1 MAAGHCQADMNSGK
15 ISRTTV
21 PAEQE
26 RNCSMG
32 NELSRHHGNREAW
45 KHFTLMES
53 SSEKVCKKGML
64 RECLKNMARRISL
77 NLKPEIS
84 HDADDFAANA
94 GISRIS
100 RQGTVSLRGRSQQSR
115 RCLVFSFF
123 LQMFYCF
130 YVPLFNCFS
139 PFSFRVSCPVFL
151 LRKVKIRIFTLIELL
166 MRKSCKNGISFRR
179 QGRTLQSP
187 DPASSF
193 FLPLLNCSNVELFQC
208 FSTSYFPVFCS
219 RFLLRRVKIRI
230 FTLIELLIVIAII
243 AILAGMLLPALK
255 KARNTAYSIKCL
267 NNQKQF
273 HLHWLSYANDSKDYL
288 LGAQVIDKSIRND
301 NSGEAIWSEFLVVN
315 GIIAGKRGK
324 YRNVDKVYQSD
335 ILICPANSKNP
346 VIQQRSRSLLNSY
359 AYNAWIGSNNYD
371 LSTKPAFWKS
381 WMLPKLSSR
390 NPYASRTTI
399 LAEKWVF
406 VEKNGGQPSGMI
418 NHSYYLK
425 DNLRTS
431 VNYSKAHNGGMNS
444 LYMDGHAGTVNY
456 NLIEMKNTKS
466 VALWNASAPSDLI
479 EIPHLNTL

>member
-1 MAAGHCQADMNSGK
+1 MVK
-15 ISRTTV
+15 I
-21 PAEQE
+21 
-26 RNCSMG
+26 RNMGCFKG
-32 NELSRHHGNREAW
+32 NE
-45 KHFTLMES
+45 FTLIEFFM
-53 SSEKVCKKGML
+53 
-64 RECLKNMARRISL
+64 LKNCEMRVPFRQRQGRTLIDSVFCRRPSCAANQDSTLSMKDNDRAGDLFCEHEKRVTQRISL
-77 NLKPEIS
+77 NLNSELCHDENVFQDLAERVPRHDFVSNTEICR
-84 HDADDFAANA
+84 N
-94 GISRIS
+94 S
-100 RQGTVSLRGRSQQSR
+100 RQGTVSKRGWNQSL
-115 RCLVFSFF
+115 CLSSF
-123 LQMFYCF
+123 
-130 YVPLFNCFS
+130 
-139 PFSFRVSCPVFL
+139 
-151 LRKVKIRIFTLIELL
+151 
-166 MRKSCKNGISFRR
+166 
-179 QGRTLQSP
+179 
-187 DPASSF
+187 F
-193 FLPLLNCSNVELFQC
+193 FLPLFKC
-208 FSTSYFPVFCS
+208 FPVRLFDCFPVPSSFRVPCS

-230 FTLIELLIVIAII
+230 FTLIELLIVITII

-371 LSTKPAFWKS
+371 LSTKTAFWKS

-431 VNYSKAHNGGMNS
+431 VNYNKAHNGGMNS

>member
-1 MAAGHCQADMNSGK
+1 MYSKPQKSKNGEQASFQRSHNLNHGSAESMKNRDRAAECSLRDHMKSGMQGMKLILNS
-15 ISRTTV
+15 
-21 PAEQE
+21 
-26 RNCSMG
+26 
-32 NELSRHHGNREAW
+32 
-45 KHFTLMES
+45 ES
-53 SSEKVCKKGML
+53 H
-64 RECLKNMARRISL
+64 
-77 NLKPEIS
+77 P
-84 HDADDFAANA
+84 DADDFRYLAERVPRHDFVSNTE
-94 GISRIS
+94 ICRNSRP
-100 RQGTVSLRGRSQQSR
+100 GTVFKRGWNQSLCHS
-115 RCLVFSFF
+115 SF
-123 LQMFYCF
+123 
-130 YVPLFNCFS
+130 
-139 PFSFRVSCPVFL
+139 
-151 LRKVKIRIFTLIELL
+151 
-166 MRKSCKNGISFRR
+166 
-179 QGRTLQSP
+179 
-187 DPASSF
+187 F
-193 FLPLLNCSNVELFQC
+193 FLPLFKC
-208 FSTSYFPVFCS
+208 FPVRLFDCFPVPSSFRVPCS

-230 FTLIELLIVIAII
+230 FTLIELLIVITII

-371 LSTKPAFWKS
+371 LSTKTAFWKS

-431 VNYSKAHNGGMNS
+431 VNYNKAHNGGMNS

>member
-1 MAAGHCQADMNSGK
+1 MYSKPQKSKNGEQASFQRSHNLNHGSAESMKNRDRAAECSLRDHMKSGMQGMKLILNS
-15 ISRTTV
+15 
-21 PAEQE
+21 
-26 RNCSMG
+26 
-32 NELSRHHGNREAW
+32 
-45 KHFTLMES
+45 ES
-53 SSEKVCKKGML
+53 H
-64 RECLKNMARRISL
+64 
-77 NLKPEIS
+77 P
-84 HDADDFAANA
+84 DADDFRYLAERVPRHDFVSNTE
-94 GISRIS
+94 ICRNSRL
-100 RQGTVSLRGRSQQSR
+100 GTVSKRGWNQSL
-115 RCLVFSFF
+115 CLSFF
-123 LQMFYCF
+123 
-130 YVPLFNCFS
+130 
-139 PFSFRVSCPVFL
+139 
-151 LRKVKIRIFTLIELL
+151 
-166 MRKSCKNGISFRR
+166 
-179 QGRTLQSP
+179 
-187 DPASSF
+187 F
-193 FLPLLNCSNVELFQC
+193 FLPLFKC
-208 FSTSYFPVFCS
+208 FPVRLFDCFPVPSSFRVPCS

-255 KARNTAYSIKCL
+255 KARNTAYGIKCL

-273 HLHWLSYANDSKDYL
+273 YLHWLSYANDSRDYL

-301 NSGEAIWSEFLVVN
+301 NNGEAIWSEFLVVN

-431 VNYSKAHNGGMNS
+431 VNYNKAHNGGMNS

>member
-1 MAAGHCQADMNSGK
+1 MGCFK
-15 ISRTTV
+15 
-21 PAEQE
+21 
-26 RNCSMG
+26 G
-32 NELSRHHGNREAW
+32 NE
-45 KHFTLMES
+45 FTLIEFFM
-53 SSEKVCKKGML
+53 
-64 RECLKNMARRISL
+64 LKNCEMRVPFRQRQGRTLIDSVFCRRPSCAANQDSTLSMKDNDRAGELFCEHEKRLTQRISL
-77 NLKPEIS
+77 NLNSELCHDENVFQDLTERVPRHDFVSNTEICR
-84 HDADDFAANA
+84 N
-94 GISRIS
+94 SRP
-100 RQGTVSLRGRSQQSR
+100 GTVSKRGWNQSL
-115 RCLVFSFF
+115 CHSSF
-123 LQMFYCF
+123 
-130 YVPLFNCFS
+130 
-139 PFSFRVSCPVFL
+139 
-151 LRKVKIRIFTLIELL
+151 
-166 MRKSCKNGISFRR
+166 
-179 QGRTLQSP
+179 
-187 DPASSF
+187 F
-193 FLPLLNCSNVELFQC
+193 FLPLFKC
-208 FSTSYFPVFCS
+208 FPVRLFDCFPVPSSFRVPCS

-479 EIPHLNTL
+479 KIPHLNTL

>member
-21 PAEQE
+21 PVEQE

-166 MRKSCKNGISFRR
+166 
-179 QGRTLQSP
+179 
-187 DPASSF
+187 
-193 FLPLLNCSNVELFQC
+193 
-208 FSTSYFPVFCS
+208 
-219 RFLLRRVKIRI
+219 
-230 FTLIELLIVIAII
+230 IVIAII
-243 AILAGMLLPALK
+243 AILAGMLLPALNAARE
-255 KARNTAYSIKCL
+255 KARAIKCAGNL
-267 NNQKQF
+267 KQYGMAIAM
-273 HLHWLSYANDSKDYL
+273 YAHTYQDYL
-288 LGAQVIDKSIRND
+288 LIQNPVNHKTGTIGYIYQWGGYIQTELMPKMREADWKAGRSINSCPSRNKNYGAALTGYEQ
-301 NSGEAIWSEFLVVN
+301 EAI
-315 GIIAGKRGK
+315 
-324 YRNVDKVYQSD
+324 
-335 ILICPANSKNP
+335 
-346 VIQQRSRSLLNSY
+346 SY
-359 AYNAWIGSNNYD
+359 AHNTLALGSQAQGANPDATHKMSRLKQPAFYVGFCDSEVWCIGSSGVLAKGRWNGSKEYD
-371 LSTKPAFWKS
+371 YVSFRHGNRSNA
-381 WMLPKLSSR
+381 
-390 NPYASRTTI
+390 
-399 LAEKWVF
+399 VF
-406 VEKNGGQPSGMI
+406 I
-418 NHSYYLK
+418 
-425 DNLRTS
+425 
-431 VNYSKAHNGGMNS
+431 
-444 LYMDGHAGTVNY
+444 DGHAAP
-456 NLIEMKNTKS
+456 LS
-466 VALWNASAPSDLI
+466 ALRELRAGENSNVEIYRQFVPKWNG
-479 EIPHLNTL
+479 EEY

>member
-1 MAAGHCQADMNSGK
+1 MLNPWKRETLALTEFFIMK
-15 ISRTTV
+15 ICRG
-21 PAEQE
+21 
-26 RNCSMG
+26 CS
-32 NELSRHHGNREAW
+32 LPCSAKRE
-45 KHFTLMES
+45 
-53 SSEKVCKKGML
+53 
-64 RECLKNMARRISL
+64 
-77 NLKPEIS
+77 
-84 HDADDFAANA
+84 
-94 GISRIS
+94 
-100 RQGTVSLRGRSQQSR
+100 R
-115 RCLVFSFF
+115 RCLPRRSTPKWKRNPALV
-123 LQMFYCF
+123 Y
-130 YVPLFNCFS
+130 
-139 PFSFRVSCPVFL
+139 
-151 LRKVKIRIFTLIELL
+151 FTLIEFLISKTYE
-166 MRKSCKNGISFRR
+166 RGIPFRR
-179 QGRTLQSP
+179 KQGGARVPFRAADCDSALFMKDNDKVKYSLREHRRDVTQRTSLNLDSEFCPDENVFRVSRSESPHHDFVSNVEICRNSRLGTVSKRGWNQSLCL
-187 DPASSF
+187 SFFF
-193 FLPLLNCSNVELFQC
+193 FLPLFKC
-208 FSTSYFPVFCS
+208 FPVRLFDCFPVPSSFRVPCS

-255 KARNTAYSIKCL
+255 KARNTAYGIKCL

-273 HLHWLSYANDSKDYL
+273 YLHWLSYANDSRDYL

-301 NSGEAIWSEFLVVN
+301 NNGEAIWSEFLVVN

-431 VNYSKAHNGGMNS
+431 VNYNKAHNGGMNS

>member
-26 RNCSMG
+26 RICSMG

-123 LQMFYCF
+123 LQMFHCF
-130 YVPLFNCFS
+130 YVPLFKCFS

-179 QGRTLQSP
+179 QGRAGHCQSP

-219 RFLLRRVKIRI
+219 RFLLRKVKIRI

-243 AILAGMLLPALK
+243 AILAGMLLPALNAARE
-255 KARNTAYSIKCL
+255 KARAIKCAGNL
-267 NNQKQF
+267 KQYGMAIAM
-273 HLHWLSYANDSKDYL
+273 YAHTYQDYL
-288 LGAQVIDKSIRND
+288 LIQNPVNHKTGTIGYIYQWGGYIQTELMPKMREADWKAGRSINSCPSRNKNYGAALTGYEQ
-301 NSGEAIWSEFLVVN
+301 EAI
-315 GIIAGKRGK
+315 
-324 YRNVDKVYQSD
+324 
-335 ILICPANSKNP
+335 
-346 VIQQRSRSLLNSY
+346 SY
-359 AYNAWIGSNNYD
+359 AHNTLALGSQAQGANPDATHKMSRLKQPAFYVGFCDSEVWCIGSSGVLAKGRWNGSKEYD
-371 LSTKPAFWKS
+371 YVSFRHGNRSNA
-381 WMLPKLSSR
+381 
-390 NPYASRTTI
+390 
-399 LAEKWVF
+399 VF
-406 VEKNGGQPSGMI
+406 I
-418 NHSYYLK
+418 
-425 DNLRTS
+425 
-431 VNYSKAHNGGMNS
+431 
-444 LYMDGHAGTVNY
+444 DGHAAP
-456 NLIEMKNTKS
+456 LS
-466 VALWNASAPSDLI
+466 ALRELRAGENSNVEIYRQFVPKWNG
-479 EIPHLNTL
+479 EEY

>member
-1 MAAGHCQADMNSGK
+1 MHCRLGEKKKQGTGK
-15 ISRTTV
+15 
-21 PAEQE
+21 
-26 RNCSMG
+26 
-32 NELSRHHGNREAW
+32 
-45 KHFTLMES
+45 KHLRPHSPTYEFTGFTLIEFLIRKFYKRGASSPQQQDKERISFRTADCES
-53 SSEKVCKKGML
+53 ANVH
-64 RECLKNMARRISL
+64 NMTGDSPGEHEQRGTQRISL
-77 NLKPEIS
+77 NLNSESRHDFISNAEICR
-84 HDADDFAANA
+84 N
-94 GISRIS
+94 S
-100 RQGTVSLRGRSQQSR
+100 RQGTVSKRGWNQSL
-115 RCLVFSFF
+115 CL
-123 LQMFYCF
+123 
-130 YVPLFNCFS
+130 
-139 PFSFRVSCPVFL
+139 
-151 LRKVKIRIFTLIELL
+151 
-166 MRKSCKNGISFRR
+166 
-179 QGRTLQSP
+179 
-187 DPASSF
+187 SSF
-193 FLPLLNCSNVELFQC
+193 FL
-208 FSTSYFPVFCS
+208 
-219 RFLLRRVKIRI
+219 KIRI

-255 KARNTAYSIKCL
+255 KARNTAYGIKCL

-273 HLHWLSYANDSKDYL
+273 YLHWLSYANDSRDYL

-301 NSGEAIWSEFLVVN
+301 NNGEAIWSEFLVVN

-431 VNYSKAHNGGMNS
+431 VNYNKAHNGGMNS
-444 LYMDGHAGTVNY
+444 LYMDGHAGTVN
-456 NLIEMKNTKS
+456 EMKNTKS

>member
-1 MAAGHCQADMNSGK
+1 MKRSG
-15 ISRTTV
+15 
-21 PAEQE
+21 
-26 RNCSMG
+26 N
-32 NELSRHHGNREAW
+32 NRQ
-45 KHFTLMES
+45 
-53 SSEKVCKKGML
+53 
-64 RECLKNMARRISL
+64 N
-77 NLKPEIS
+77 
-84 HDADDFAANA
+84 
-94 GISRIS
+94 
-100 RQGTVSLRGRSQQSR
+100 
-115 RCLVFSFF
+115 
-123 LQMFYCF
+123 
-130 YVPLFNCFS
+130 
-139 PFSFRVSCPVFL
+139 
-151 LRKVKIRIFTLIELL
+151 FTLIELL
-166 MRKSCKNGISFRR
+166 
-179 QGRTLQSP
+179 
-187 DPASSF
+187 
-193 FLPLLNCSNVELFQC
+193 V
-208 FSTSYFPVFCS
+208 
-219 RFLLRRVKIRI
+219 
-230 FTLIELLIVIAII
+230 VIAII

-255 KARNTAYSIKCL
+255 KARNTAYGIKCL

-273 HLHWLSYANDSKDYL
+273 YLHWLSYANDSRDYL

-301 NSGEAIWSEFLVVN
+301 NNGEAIWSEFLVVN

-431 VNYSKAHNGGMNS
+431 VNYNKAHNGGMNS

>member
-1 MAAGHCQADMNSGK
+1 MYSKPQKSKNGEQASFQRSHNLNHGSAESMKNRDRAAECSLRDHMKSGMQGMKLILNS
-15 ISRTTV
+15 
-21 PAEQE
+21 
-26 RNCSMG
+26 
-32 NELSRHHGNREAW
+32 
-45 KHFTLMES
+45 ES
-53 SSEKVCKKGML
+53 H
-64 RECLKNMARRISL
+64 
-77 NLKPEIS
+77 P
-84 HDADDFAANA
+84 DADDFRYLAERVPRHDFVSNTE
-94 GISRIS
+94 ICRNS
-100 RQGTVSLRGRSQQSR
+100 RQGAVSQRGHSQFLSN
-115 RCLVFSFF
+115 LV
-123 LQMFYCF
+123 
-130 YVPLFNCFS
+130 S
-139 PFSFRVSCPVFL
+139 PF
-151 LRKVKIRIFTLIELL
+151 
-166 MRKSCKNGISFRR
+166 
-179 QGRTLQSP
+179 
-187 DPASSF
+187 F
-193 FLPLLNCSNVELFQC
+193 FPLLNCSNVQLFKC
-208 FSTSYFPVFCS
+208 FPPSSFRVPCS
-219 RFLLRRVKIRI
+219 RFLLCRVKIRI

>member
-1 MAAGHCQADMNSGK
+1 MVK
-15 ISRTTV
+15 I
-21 PAEQE
+21 
-26 RNCSMG
+26 RNMGCFKG
-32 NELSRHHGNREAW
+32 NE
-45 KHFTLMES
+45 FTLIEFFM
-53 SSEKVCKKGML
+53 
-64 RECLKNMARRISL
+64 LKNCEMRVPFRQRQGRTLIDSVFCRRPSCAANQDSTLSMKDNDRAGELFCEHEKRLTQRISL
-77 NLKPEIS
+77 NLNSELCHDENVFQDLAERVPRHDFVSNTEICR
-84 HDADDFAANA
+84 N
-94 GISRIS
+94 S
-100 RQGTVSLRGRSQQSR
+100 RQGAVSQRGHSQFLSN
-115 RCLVFSFF
+115 LV
-123 LQMFYCF
+123 
-130 YVPLFNCFS
+130 S
-139 PFSFRVSCPVFL
+139 PF
-151 LRKVKIRIFTLIELL
+151 
-166 MRKSCKNGISFRR
+166 
-179 QGRTLQSP
+179 
-187 DPASSF
+187 F
-193 FLPLLNCSNVELFQC
+193 FPLLNCSNVQLFKC
-208 FSTSYFPVFCS
+208 FPPSSFRVPCS

>member
-1 MAAGHCQADMNSGK
+1 MS
-15 ISRTTV
+15 I
-21 PAEQE
+21 
-26 RNCSMG
+26 
-32 NELSRHHGNREAW
+32 
-45 KHFTLMES
+45 
-53 SSEKVCKKGML
+53 
-64 RECLKNMARRISL
+64 LKYVSCCC
-77 NLKPEIS
+77 
-84 HDADDFAANA
+84 HDIYN
-94 GISRIS
+94 G
-100 RQGTVSLRGRSQQSR
+100 
-115 RCLVFSFF
+115 C
-123 LQMFYCF
+123 
-130 YVPLFNCFS
+130 
-139 PFSFRVSCPVFL
+139 FRVFCPMFL
-151 LRKVKIRIFTLIELL
+151 HRRAKIRIFTLIELL
-166 MRKSCKNGISFRR
+166 MRKSCKSGISFRQQ
-179 QGRTLQSP
+179 QGGAERCQSA
-187 DPASSF
+187 DLTSSF
-193 FLPLLNCSNVELFQC
+193 FLRLLNCSNVRLFDC
-208 FSTSYFPVFCS
+208 FPVPSSFRVPCS

-390 NPYASRTTI
+390 NPYICQPDYDPRGKMGFCRKKRRTAI
-399 LAEKWVF
+399 GHDQSQLLFK
-406 VEKNGGQPSGMI
+406 GQSA
-418 NHSYYLK
+418 
-425 DNLRTS
+425 NLCQLQQS
-431 VNYSKAHNGGMNS
+431 S
-444 LYMDGHAGTVNY
+444 
-456 NLIEMKNTKS
+456 
-466 VALWNASAPSDLI
+466 
-479 EIPHLNTL
+479 

>member
-1 MAAGHCQADMNSGK
+1 MHCRLGEKKKQGTGK
-15 ISRTTV
+15 
-21 PAEQE
+21 
-26 RNCSMG
+26 
-32 NELSRHHGNREAW
+32 
-45 KHFTLMES
+45 KHLRPHSPTYEFTGFTLIEFLIRKFYKRGASSPQQQDKERISFRTADCES
-53 SSEKVCKKGML
+53 ANIH
-64 RECLKNMARRISL
+64 NMAGDSPGEHEKRGTQRISL
-77 NLKPEIS
+77 NLNSESRHDFISNAEICRNSRPE
-84 HDADDFAANA
+84 
-94 GISRIS
+94 
-100 RQGTVSLRGRSQQSR
+100 TVPKEDEINPCATST
-115 RCLVFSFF
+115 
-123 LQMFYCF
+123 
-130 YVPLFNCFS
+130 S
-139 PFSFRVSCPVFL
+139 P
-151 LRKVKIRIFTLIELL
+151 
-166 MRKSCKNGISFRR
+166 
-179 QGRTLQSP
+179 
-187 DPASSF
+187 F
-193 FLPLLNCSNVELFQC
+193 FLPLLNCSNVQLFKC
-208 FSTSYFPVFCS
+208 FPVSSFRVPCS

-255 KARNTAYSIKCL
+255 KARNTAYGIKCL

-273 HLHWLSYANDSKDYL
+273 YLHWLSYANDSRDYL

-301 NSGEAIWSEFLVVN
+301 NNGEAIWSEFLVVN

-431 VNYSKAHNGGMNS
+431 VNYNKAHNGGMNS